1 MWSVPRGRPANDDE
15 HSGVIAGFVGPEGE
29 QSQSLARTNAL
40 GHRWITEAG
49 RQERE
54 SVRWGYKRMA
64 DMRVSTT
71 DSDTSPMH
79 QKNKSSG
86 RIGYQTHYG

>member
-1 MWSVPRGRPANDDE
+1 
-15 HSGVIAGFVGPEGE
+15 
-29 QSQSLARTNAL
+29 
-40 GHRWITEAG
+40 
-49 RQERE
+49 
-54 SVRWGYKRMA
+54 MA